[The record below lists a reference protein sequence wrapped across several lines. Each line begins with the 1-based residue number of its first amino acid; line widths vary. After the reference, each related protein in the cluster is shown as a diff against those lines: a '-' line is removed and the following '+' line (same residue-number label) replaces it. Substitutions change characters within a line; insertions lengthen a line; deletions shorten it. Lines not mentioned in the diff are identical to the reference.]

1 MAEEKL
7 SMEGLDTIQA
17 EESATTTQE
26 MPQEQ
31 TDLSSATATDE
42 EGQPSDFMAALKDAM
57 SDEPV
62 QEPEPEPEPEPND
75 SEPVGEVGEIGEVGE
90 APAEENLSP
99 SAANFKKIKQD
110 RDNARRELEE
120 LKSKL
125 ASDKPSEDF
134 EKIKRERDELSEE
147 LKVSAIERHPEFKR
161 KYEEK
166 AAGLLNQAK
175 DMVGVGL
182 GEAITTLMFSAESDA
197 RTEKLDD
204 IFSELP
210 VSKQARLANIISEM
224 DALQRDR
231 QIELENANS
240 TYEQL
245 MQAERETRSS
255 NSEASNKLFDEVS
268 QTALNLEFF
277 QKKSD
282 DAEWNKEVDERYDL
296 ARRIYTGASSPE
308 ELVLASCW
316 AAVAPK
322 YREAYGAQI
331 EVNKRLRAQIKELTG
346 ASPAVSGSDA
356 ASEKPQDIGFLDHL
370 KQVMDE

>member
-7 SMEGLDTIQA
+7 SMEGLDSIQA
-17 EESATTTQE
+17 EESSTITE
-26 MPQEQ
+26 VESMMQEQ
-31 TDLSSATATDE
+31 TDLSSASATDE

-57 SDEPV
+57 ADEPV
-62 QEPEPEPEPEPND
+62 QEPEPEPQD
-75 SEPVGEVGEIGEVGE
+75 SEPVGEAGESGEVGE

-120 LKSKL
+120 LKAKL
-125 ASDKPSEDF
+125 AEGNPSEEF
-134 EKIKRERDELSEE
+134 EKIKRERDQLSEE
-147 LKVSAIERHPEFKR
+147 LKVSAVERHPEFKR

-182 GEAITTLMFSAESDA
+182 GETITTLMFSAESDA
-197 RTEKLDD
+197 RTESLDD
-204 IFSELP
+204 IFAELP
-210 VSKQARLANIISEM
+210 VSKQARLANIIAEM

-245 MQAERETRSS
+245 MQKDRETRSS
-255 NSEASNKLFDEVS
+255 NGEANQKLFDEVS

-282 DAEWNKEVDERYDL
+282 DAEWNKEVDERYEL
-296 ARRIYTGASSPE
+296 ARRIYTGSSSPE

-322 YREAYGAQI
+322 YREAYGAQV
-331 EVNKRLRAQIKELTG
+331 EVNKRLRAQIKELTN
-346 ASPAVSGSDA
+346 ANPSVSGSDA

>member
-62 QEPEPEPEPEPND
+62 QEPEPEPKD
-75 SEPVGEVGEIGEVGE
+75 SEPVGEAGESGEVGE
-90 APAEENLSP
+90 AQAEENLSP
-99 SAANFKKIKQD
+99 SSANFKKIKQD

-120 LKSKL
+120 LKSSI
-125 ASDKPSEDF
+125 AGNEPSEDL
-134 EKIKRERDELSEE
+134 EKIKRERDQLSEE
-147 LKVSAIERHPEFKR
+147 LKVSAVERHPEFKR

-182 GEAITTLMFSAESDA
+182 GETITTLMFSAESDA
-197 RTEKLDD
+197 RTESLDD

-245 MQAERETRSS
+245 MQTERETRSS
-255 NSEASNKLFDEVS
+255 NNQASNKLFDEVS

-282 DAEWNKEVDERYDL
+282 DAEWNKQVDERYEL
-296 ARRIYTGASSPE
+296 ARRIYTGSSSPE

-322 YREAYGAQI
+322 YREAYGAQV
-331 EVNKRLRAQIKELTG
+331 EVNQRLRAQIKELTG
-346 ASPAVSGSDA
+346 ANPAVSGSDA
-356 ASEKPQDIGFLDHL
+356 VGEKPQDIGFLDHL